1 MTGLLASALFLT
13 QTVLKGGRRL
23 KGVVIARGS
32 KIGIDAGAEDRHD
45 GMIRG
50 EVQCRED
57 HVLSHTYR
65 SSTSLLLE
73 IHRDISSCNTLRR
86 INLENINVSHATHTH
101 MGNNVWC
108 LLRCLAHLAHSHV
121 LLSHM
126 CCSMSSS
133 HVLQDELK
141 PSVEHEME

>member
-57 HVLSHTYR
+57 HVLSEVTLACIV
-65 SSTSLLLE
+65 SLLLTCF
-73 IHRDISSCNTLRR
+73 HQAR
-86 INLENINVSHATHTH
+86 
-101 MGNNVWC
+101 
-108 LLRCLAHLAHSHV
+108 
-121 LLSHM
+121 
-126 CCSMSSS
+126 
-133 HVLQDELK
+133 
-141 PSVEHEME
+141 VEHYPVLEVCVALGRYVCYSHRLRF

>member
-86 INLENINVSHATHTH
+86 INLENINFSHATHTH
-101 MGNNVWC
+101 MGNNV
-108 LLRCLAHLAHSHV
+108 
-121 LLSHM
+121 
-126 CCSMSSS
+126 
-133 HVLQDELK
+133 
-141 PSVEHEME
+141 